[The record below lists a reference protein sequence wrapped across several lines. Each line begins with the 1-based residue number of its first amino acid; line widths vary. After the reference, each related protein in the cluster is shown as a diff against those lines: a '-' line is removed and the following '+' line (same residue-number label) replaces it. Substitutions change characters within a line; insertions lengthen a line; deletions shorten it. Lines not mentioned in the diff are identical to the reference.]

1 MTSSRLKVGGLGG
14 LAVACLLAPI
24 LPTPAA
30 SSAGTH
36 IDRAACRSGRVALTF
51 DDGPS
56 SFRPET
62 LRILRRKQA
71 RATFFEV
78 GLRVAANPQFSLF
91 EAREGHLVL
100 NHTYYHPNLT
110 TLANRQVRRE
120 VMRTHKVIRAAGV
133 DMRFKGVRP
142 PFLAADDRVQRQL
155 ASVGYHTVISADVF
169 TEDSNAATTPAQV
182 RRTIFAGLARKAI
195 LLLHDGN
202 IDTPAGA
209 SVIEALPSIIRGIRE
224 RGFCFGTLNR
234 DGEVVAAPRLKPSG
248 NPIPKI
254 INPVPYLPL
263 VEELRGDPPQD
274 PPEPFVIV
282 HSPYESVS
290 AKLTAR

>member
-1 MTSSRLKVGGLGG
+1 MKSSKLKVGGLGA
-14 LAVACLLAPI
+14 LVVTCLLAPV

-30 SSAGTH
+30 SSAGANAG
-36 IDRAACRSGRVALTF
+36 RAPCQSGRVALTF

-62 LRILRRKQA
+62 LRILRRKQV

-110 TLANRQVRRE
+110 TLTNRQVRRE
-120 VMRTHKVIRAAGV
+120 VMRTDRAIRAAGV
-133 DMRFKGVRP
+133 DTRFKGVRP
-142 PFLAADDRVQRQL
+142 PFLAADARVQMQL
-155 ASVGYHTVISADVF
+155 ASVGYRTVISADVF
-169 TEDSNAATTPAQV
+169 TDDSNAATTPAQI
-182 RRTIFAGLARKAI
+182 RRTVFAGLARRAI

-209 SVIEALPSIIRGIRE
+209 SVIKALPSIIRGIRE
-224 RGFCFGTLNR
+224 RGYCFGTLNR
-234 DGEVVAAPRLKPSG
+234 EGEVVAASRLKPSG
-248 NPIPKI
+248 NPIPRI

-274 PPEPFVIV
+274 PPKPFVIV